1 MLWSHISCFINC
13 SGFSVNQ
20 LSIWR
25 VDCRLE
31 LMCGHKDCKNN
42 ALKLKLKHSLLDI
55 QHYNNI
61 DGKRVII
68 IPLRLPI
75 FLFKIL
81 PNSLFFTLFP
91 KVMRG
96 ELFFSHL
103 KEQWKHNSWKNG
115 SNAGIFKTEIDHR
128 GTLHETKFWLFLNRR
143 RMGQTAGVRK
153 TARALPEF
161 WSLNCQ
167 NFCIFWNFG
176 WCQ

>member
-31 LMCGHKDCKNN
+31 LMCGHSDCKNK

-81 PNSLFFTLFP
+81 PNFLFFTLFP

-103 KEQWKHNSWKNG
+103 KNNENIIHGKMVRMQV
-115 SNAGIFKTEIDHR
+115 
-128 GTLHETKFWLFLNRR
+128 FLRPKLITGGHC
-143 RMGQTAGVRK
+143 MK
-153 TARALPEF
+153 
-161 WSLNCQ
+161 LNFDC
-167 NFCIFWNFG
+167 F
-176 WCQ
+176 